1 MNPLPFYLN
10 ALFSAACG
18 LAMLAAPQPLAEAI
32 GLPWPLALSV
42 IGVGLLVFALQL
54 VWVGRRGRRDW
65 ALVSTLED
73 FAWVAATPVVLVW
86 LWPEFTALGVAALVL
101 VAVLV
106 DVLGTW
112 QWLALRRTRA

>member
-10 ALFSAACG
+10 ALFSTLCAVV
-18 LAMLAAPQPLAEAI
+18 MLAAPQVVADAI

-42 IGVGLLVFALQL
+42 IGAGLLVFAAQL
-54 VWVGRRGRRDW
+54 VWVGRSGHRRW
-65 ALVSTLED
+65 AMVSTLED

-86 LWPEFTALGVAALVL
+86 LWPQFTLPGVAILVS

-106 DVLGTW
+106 ELLGTW
-112 QWLALRRTRA
+112 QWLALRRSRA